1 MITYHF
7 WSTRQQACDVREFVS
22 EATPV
27 ASAIQQI
34 RSRSSL
40 VYAFRE
46 RGKLGSGSI
55 SEQSALRRAIG
66 FENMKKLEPTPRQT
80 LRGCARVALESRGY
94 SVRHVTAAGVVPG
107 ARLQVKKSGD
117 PIRRVAVRT
126 SMDRKVGLTRD
137 PKTGKWRTIPSA
149 HLVVIAVPAQNNPD
163 CAEVFAFDP
172 KVIIHAFDA
181 LERKA
186 LSGNPKG
193 KVSKSP
199 FFIALD
205 HQLDDTNNMRSN
217 LKRSPSGQQS
227 RRLSRR
233 GVQLIETLN
242 FPIALDA
249 SLQN

>member
-1 MITYHF
+1 
-7 WSTRQQACDVREFVS
+7 
-22 EATPV
+22 
-27 ASAIQQI
+27 
-34 RSRSSL
+34 
-40 VYAFRE
+40 
-46 RGKLGSGSI
+46 
-55 SEQSALRRAIG
+55 
-66 FENMKKLEPTPRQT
+66 MKKLEPTLRQT

-149 HLVVIAVPAQNNPD
+149 HLVVIAVPAQNHPD

-172 KVIIHAFDA
+172 KVIIRAFDA

-205 HQLDDTNNMRSN
+205 HQLDDTNNLRSN
-217 LKRSPSGQQS
+217 LKKKSVWSAIAALKPQGRPVDRNAEFSDRI
-227 RRLSRR
+227 RREFAELN
-233 GVQLIETLN
+233 GVDIGSVTINLVIN
-242 FPIALDA
+242 
-249 SLQN
+249 LQIK